1 MAKREGF
8 APRHYSSSL
17 VIALL
22 LLYLSHFYFFI
33 VAITRKKHIYMMK
46 GKTGIQPFPAS
57 GNFINCSD
65 GIRSATFRLL
75 IVLILFYF
83 YAHFLLQ
90 CRYHAGVANNRFI
103 GCLVGLLL
111 LLYMAS
117 FASRLPTRSNP
128 LSATSKQNEQ
138 ANFCLFVLF
147 VFSVRISCSTIKQNL
162 TI

>member
-1 MAKREGF
+1 MC
-8 APRHYSSSL
+8 
-17 VIALL
+17 
-22 LLYLSHFYFFI
+22 FFCC
-33 VAITRKKHIYMMK
+33 VAFSYYKD
-46 GKTGIQPFPAS
+46 GGS
-57 GNFINCSD
+57 E
-65 GIRSATFRLL
+65 GIRSATFILL
-75 IVLILFYF
+75 LVLISFYF
-83 YAHFLLQ
+83 DAHFLSQ

-147 VFSVRISCSTIKQNL
+147 GFLIRNSYNITTYPTIFVKNKVYKKADTFMYKISATNRLRLKLFSKKMVLKNFLGWC
-162 TI
+162 